1 MISGL
6 SVQKAKLPRMSSVL
20 AMPSLLD
27 QMPRHANGWDVI
39 VTVLGEPVPWGV
51 GHNPKTGDRFVPS
64 RQAKARGDIMDA
76 YTRQA
81 PARGSLRHD
90 EPIELE
96 LRFYI
101 ARPRYHYGSGRN
113 ATAIKPRYL
122 SAQPLGRP
130 DLTNLQK
137 LAEDA
142 LTGVAWRDDDQVC
155 AVDSRKLYTDGPPYT
170 EIRIRFG

>member
-1 MISGL
+1 
-6 SVQKAKLPRMSSVL
+6 MSTTL
-20 AMPSLLD
+20 AAPSLLD
-27 QMPRHANGWDVI
+27 HSPRRVDGWDVL
-39 VTVLGEPVPWGV
+39 VTVIGEPVPWAV
-51 GHNPKTGDRFVPS
+51 GRNPQSGERFVPS

-76 YTRQA
+76 YVRQA
-81 PARGSLRHD
+81 PARARLPLG

-96 LRFYI
+96 LRFHI

-113 ATAIKPRYL
+113 AGTVKPRYL
-122 SAQPLGRP
+122 GARPVGRP

-142 LTGVAWRDDDQVC
+142 LTGIAFRDDDQVC
-155 AVDSRKLYTDGPPYT
+155 AVGARKAYTDGPPYT